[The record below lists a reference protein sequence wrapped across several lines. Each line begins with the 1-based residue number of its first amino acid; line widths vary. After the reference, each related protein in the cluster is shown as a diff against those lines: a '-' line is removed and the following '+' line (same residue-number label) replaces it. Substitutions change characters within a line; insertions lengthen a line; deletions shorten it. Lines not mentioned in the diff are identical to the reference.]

1 MTQILLSKYFH
12 RHLQKFQRIP
22 SNNLPSKSFNQNVRR
37 PSKPK
42 FHSNPSKMKLINTTL
57 FLMSVIGA
65 SLIVAGLFSNDWI
78 EGNIPAP
85 KSIKAIVNAIDGNIL
100 HKTTGLFLFC
110 HVPSASN
117 KYYESECIPDWHDIE
132 MIFHHQSDDLYPIGW
147 TVSIC
152 FFIIGLT
159 FNVISALASLTCSRS
174 ILTVCSV
181 LICIATVCYGLGLLA
196 FVYGWGSNIVNSGY
210 CSGQSSFFSL
220 GEICS
225 LGKGFWLAVAGTIC
239 SKLAFGFA
247 LAKRSKK
254 DF

>member
-1 MTQILLSKYFH
+1 M
-12 RHLQKFQRIP
+12 
-22 SNNLPSKSFNQNVRR
+22 N
-37 PSKPK
+37 
-42 FHSNPSKMKLINTTL
+42 LINTTF
-57 FLMSVIGA
+57 FLMSLIGGG
-65 SLIVAGLFSNDWI
+65 LIVAGLFSNDWI

-85 KSIKAIVNAIDGNIL
+85 KIIKAIVNAIDVNIL

-110 HVPSASN
+110 HVPSDSN

-132 MIFHHQSDDLYPIGW
+132 MIFLYPSDDLYPIGW

-152 FFIIGLT
+152 FFVIGLT
-159 FNVISALASLTCSRS
+159 LNVIAALASLTCSRS
-174 ILTVCSV
+174 IMTVCSA
-181 LICIATVCYGLGLLA
+181 LMCIATVCYGLGLLA

-239 SKLAFGFA
+239 SKLASAFA
-247 LAKRSKK
+247 LAKRSNK